1 MNCVAKQHGALVSV
15 IIPCFNAER
24 WIAEA
29 IDSCLSQTYPH
40 VEVIVVDDG
49 STDGSL
55 ALVESY
61 GKEIHIETG
70 PNQGGNRARNRGFR
84 SSRGE
89 YIQFLDADDYLLPE
103 KIQRQVG
110 FLEEFD
116 ADVVYG
122 DWRHRFHEPDGSSHL
137 GEVQISGE
145 QMDVLES
152 LLAGWWVAPS
162 ALLWRRG
169 TVLNTGGWDEALFAA
184 QDRDFF
190 TTVALREAD
199 IRYQPGCHSVYR
211 RHGNETV
218 SSGDLVR
225 WLENHRR
232 VLEKAEHRLEATDR
246 LLPRYRKALAKSY
259 FTLARN
265 YYDVERSRY
274 DQLLGKTLE
283 LCPGFQPAEAS
294 LYDAAYRLFGFRMA
308 DRLASYKRRLFSRA
322 LNSGGQDVC

>member
-1 MNCVAKQHGALVSV
+1 V

-55 ALVESY
+55 ALVQSY
-61 GKEIHIETG
+61 GRVIRIETG
-70 PNQGGNRARNRGFR
+70 PNQGGNHARNHGFR
-84 SSRGE
+84 NSRGE

-103 KIQRQVG
+103 KIQRQVA
-110 FLEEFD
+110 FLEEFG

-122 DWRHRFHEPDGSSHL
+122 DWQHRFHQPDGSSHL

-152 LLAGWWVAPS
+152 LLAGWWVAPV

-169 TVLNTGGWDEALFAA
+169 TVLDAGGWDEALSAA

-190 TTVALREAD
+190 TAVALREAD

-218 SSGDLVR
+218 STGNLVR

-232 VLEKAEHRLEATDR
+232 VLEKAEHRLEATDQ
-246 LLPRYRKALAKSY
+246 LLPRYRKALANSY
-259 FTLARN
+259 FRLARN
-265 YYDVERSRY
+265 YYDLERITY
-274 DQLLGKTLE
+274 DELLDKILV
-283 LCPGFQPAEAS
+283 LCPEFQPGES
-294 LYDAAYRLFGFRMA
+294 PLYNAAFRLFGFRMA
-308 DRLASYKRRLFSRA
+308 DRLASHKRRLSSRA
-322 LNSGGQDVC
+322 LNSGGQYAR